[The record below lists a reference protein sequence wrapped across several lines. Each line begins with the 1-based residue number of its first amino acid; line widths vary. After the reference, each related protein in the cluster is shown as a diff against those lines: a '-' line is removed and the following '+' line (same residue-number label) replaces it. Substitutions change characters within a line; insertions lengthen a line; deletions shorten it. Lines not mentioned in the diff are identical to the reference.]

1 MKTGY
6 EDWDQN
12 LKTLSQ
18 SLFPDPSK
26 AAHAY
31 YYGAEARKAQLDAA
45 KTQDQMAAGHTALG
59 MQFGRVP
66 NPTYQPGFGGTQI
79 MVDPNSQP
87 APGPAPAAGPGPTGL
102 GAAVTAMPPQAVAN
116 GVVAGVENNAQ
127 SGTLPPMAPPTPS
140 SPPEPTTTASNGT
153 TPSNSP
159 ATLHPGSVTSA
170 GGGGVIMAGPAAADG
185 TPAPAAFNMGQ
196 LIALQIAAGATPEAA
211 YATARGTLGNM
222 VKNGQIALPLAE
234 QMAAFYGA
242 PQMRVQTLTNEGNL
256 AVGAQTQAGATQR
269 TAMEQAGQ
277 TQRTGMTEA
286 GATQRTGMALQD
298 IVAPTDPT
306 QITRVP
312 LAQLQG
318 PGGTPSYNPNAVTAG
333 VAPVLV
339 QPGGPG
345 TAPYSQPAFRA
356 QQPQGGQPGMPT
368 YQAGTEDIRQT
379 QLGAVHNWVDPKNP
393 TQMIPGTVEEARQNG
408 WTAPPTTSEG
418 WSALAASASA
428 NAPPDQAQQIR
439 DKVLQFA
446 ATTTPKPVTAEETNR
461 EQRLLD
467 NQLAN
472 HLPVPAGEFVKEPWW
487 TNKLPAGSSP
497 ALGAVLSDLTDQ
509 YYRYDPETRGNQVT
523 SANKAIKQLI
533 EEKRINPA
541 QGRTTGWISDE
552 KTINKTVLTKD
563 GPQQVPHF
571 RVDLLDEA
579 GKPIK
584 EGQPVP
590 RIMMRRLSNAV
601 MPAAPAGPAPR
612 GPAPLVTG
620 RPPGGPAAAAPAA
633 PAAGAPAGAIGA
645 ARPGTPDGPA
655 TIGGKPV
662 VVRGGYIFPG

>member
-18 SLFPDPSK
+18 SLFPDPSL
-26 AAHAY
+26 AARGY
-31 YYGAEARKAQLDAA
+31 YYGTEARKGQLESNKIIDQQNWRNRYGMM
-45 KTQDQMAAGHTALG
+45 TQGG
-59 MQFGRVP
+59 P
-66 NPTYQPGFGGTQI
+66 QPGPLTFQ
-79 MVDPNSQP
+79 QP
-87 APGPAPAAGPGPTGL
+87 GNVPGAAPIAAPPANLPMAGAPAASL
-102 GAAVTAMPPQAVAN
+102 AAAVTNMTPGQAADMVPAAVAPYTQGTPPPASPPSAVSPPAPNTTTSN
-116 GVVAGVENNAQ
+116 GQVPTNDPVSGVLNPGSTTDPNGGPKQAGPATSNGSVAPVPPGM
-127 SGTLPPMAPPTPS
+127 TLPGLMAMHG
-140 SPPEPTTTASNGT
+140 AGALAGIDA
-153 TPSNSP
+153 
-159 ATLHPGSVTSA
+159 ATLA
-170 GGGGVIMAGPAAADG
+170 GGGQALAYELYSKGIIGLPQYKQMLAGTGQAGPLDADIAAAATVKG
-185 TPAPAAFNMGQ
+185 HE
-196 LIALQIAAGATPEAA
+196 IAAGATIGAAKIREAGE
-211 YATARGTLGNM
+211 TGRKGMDL
-222 VKNGQIALPLAE
+222 Q
-234 QMAAFYGA
+234 
-242 PQMRVQTLTNEGNL
+242 
-256 AVGAQTQAGATQR
+256 AVVTDPNTGATVLR
-269 TAMEQAGQ
+269 
-277 TQRTGMTEA
+277 
-286 GATQRTGMALQD
+286 
-298 IVAPTDPT
+298 
-306 QITRVP
+306 P
-312 LAQLQG
+312 LSQLQG
-318 PGGTPSYNPNAVTAG
+318 IGGTPSFSPDAVKTG
-333 VAPVLV
+333 TTPITV

-345 TAPYSQPAFRA
+345 TATYSMPTGRA
-356 QQPQGGQPGMPT
+356 QQPVPGAPGQPAQPGTPL
-368 YQAGTEDIRQT
+368 YQQGTEDIRQT

-408 WTAPPTTSEG
+408 WTAPPTTLEG
-418 WSALAASASA
+418 WNSLAASASA

-487 TNKLPAGSSP
+487 TNKMPAGSSP

-541 QGRTTGWISDE
+541 QGRTTGWISDD

-563 GPQQVPHF
+563 GPQQVQHF

-601 MPAAPAGPAPR
+601 APGGPTGPQPR

-633 PAAGAPAGAIGA
+633 PAGAPAGAIGA